1 MARCRCPLIAV
12 VEGERMIGVITASR
26 LLQVALAKF

>member
-1 MARCRCPLIAV
+1 MSADRV